1 MNGCLFKHWFEVV
14 EEYYKPARGET
25 RVDAQ
30 GKSGR
35 PQVGAKVKSHLFA
48 LLDCP
53 ARTMRRFFSRQY
65 TKGSCASY
73 ESTSRKRWLMMQRIE
88 MISRSNVQLSVHA
101 SQSHIHAK
109 QPLPSHIIK
118 SSVMK
123 ALTFSTSCHTWT
135 NVQHWQTR
143 RFAARVGQRNNL
155 PIARNFYRHVFW
167 NEPDLAK

>member
-1 MNGCLFKHWFEVV
+1 MEHFSSHGLWLSAALCFPTDVSGPTRQQWSISNGSKNLIHPPLCFVRLSCKNNE
-14 EEYYKPARGET
+14 A
-25 RVDAQ
+25 
-30 GKSGR
+30 
-35 PQVGAKVKSHLFA
+35 
-48 LLDCP
+48 
-53 ARTMRRFFSRQY
+53 FFSRQY
-65 TKGSCASY
+65 TKGSNASC